1 MFLKIPIYYTTDE
14 NGVKEFDKEAMQ
26 KEFNAEVKKLEEQSY
41 QSIENFLNKVGTKLN
56 TEKFNTN
63 SNYRKKISN
72 DLAKEV
78 VSKFGGND

>member
-1 MFLKIPIYYTTDE
+1 MSKFLKIQIYRTTDV
-14 NGVKEFDKEAMQ
+14 NGVTEFNKEAMQ
-26 KEFNAEVKKLEEQSY
+26 REFDAELKKLNEQSY

-72 DLAKEV
+72 DLAKL
-78 VSKFGGND
+78 GGND